1 MALNQIKST
10 GVILMK
16 FIDIFSKR
24 MAEELKS
31 KGHKPF
37 KIRTNLKTPHYDVY
51 VFKNTEEL
59 KRDMTKIS
67 QVI

>member
-1 MALNQIKST
+1 
-10 GVILMK
+10 MK

-37 KIRTNLKTPHYDVY
+37 KIRANLKTPHYDVY
-51 VFKNTEEL
+51 VFRNTDKL
-59 KRDMTKIS
+59 KRDMTRITK
-67 QVI
+67 VI